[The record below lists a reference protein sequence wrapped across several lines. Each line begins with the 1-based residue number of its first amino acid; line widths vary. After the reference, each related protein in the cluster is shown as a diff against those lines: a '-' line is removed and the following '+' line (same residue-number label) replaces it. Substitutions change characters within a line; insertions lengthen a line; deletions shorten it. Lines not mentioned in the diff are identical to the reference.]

1 MPLPKNQFPECDGCI
16 NAKLDP
22 FMCQSCKNGSNYEGE
37 ELLDSEP
44 SEETVHREF
53 QILFGDL

>member
-22 FMCQSCKNGSNYEGE
+22 FRCHGCKNGSNYEGE
-37 ELLDSEP
+37 ELLDSDS
-44 SEETVHREF
+44 SEEITSYEL
-53 QILFGDL
+53 QMMFGDQ

>member
-1 MPLPKNQFPECDGCI
+1 MSLPVNQYPECEGCI

-22 FMCQSCKNGSNYEGE
+22 FRCQGCKNGSNYEGE
-37 ELLDSEP
+37 DFTDADS
-44 SEETVHREF
+44 TDDQHREF